1 MRARVA
7 IAATLLTAVG
17 CSGNSRSGGARTAS
31 GQYGGPVITEDE
43 LATTSALTA
52 LDAVKR
58 LRPNFLT
65 ARGASPLNLA
75 EGGIAIYAEG
85 VRLGGVSSLNDIF
98 VQDVHEILYLN
109 ATEATQRFGT
119 GHANGAILVTR
130 K

>member
-1 MRARVA
+1 
-7 IAATLLTAVG
+7 
-17 CSGNSRSGGARTAS
+17 
-31 GQYGGPVITEDE
+31 VITENE

-98 VQDVHEILYLN
+98 VQDVHEIQYLSGV
-109 ATEATQRFGT
+109 EATQRFGT
-119 GHANGAILVTR
+119 GHSNGAILVTR